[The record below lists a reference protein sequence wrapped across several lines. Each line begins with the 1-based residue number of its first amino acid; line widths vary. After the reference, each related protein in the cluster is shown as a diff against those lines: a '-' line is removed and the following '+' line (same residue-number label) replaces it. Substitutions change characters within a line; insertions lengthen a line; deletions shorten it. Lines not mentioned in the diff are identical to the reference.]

1 MGRADVGGVELEY
14 EVRGS
19 GEPVVLVHWGVSA
32 AWSRPLLDEP
42 ALSDTYRLLSY
53 NRAGFGSSGPAP
65 GPISMADHAVHC
77 RRLMDHV
84 GMKRAH
90 VVGHSSSGAVALQLA
105 LDAPDVVHT
114 LALMEPARP
123 APQTE
128 TQAAFAR
135 DFVRPALELYRG
147 GDTAGAVD
155 RWSEGVFGAG
165 YRERLEEGL
174 PGGMEQTVAD
184 ADAFF
189 TQELPAL
196 QQWSFT
202 QEEAR
207 RIPQPVLIVVGE
219 HSVPTFAER
228 RELLRSWLPN
238 AEPYDLADASHL
250 LHVENPRGMAEC
262 LAAFFARHPLAPV

>member
-42 ALSDTYRLLSY
+42 ALSDAYRLLSY
-53 NRAGFGSSGPAP
+53 DRAGFGSSGPAP
-65 GPISMADHAVHC
+65 GPMSMADHAEHC

-90 VVGHSSSGAVALQLA
+90 VVGHSSSCAIGLQLA
-105 LDAPDVVHT
+105 LDAPDAVHT

-128 TQAAFAR
+128 TQAAFTR
-135 DFVRPALELYRG
+135 DFVGPAVERYRA
-147 GDTAGAVD
+147 GDIAGAVD
-155 RWSEGVFGAG
+155 RWCEGVFGAG
-165 YRERLEEGL
+165 YRAPLERGL
-174 PGGMEQTVAD
+174 PGSVEQAVAD
-184 ADAFF
+184 ADAFY

-202 QEEAR
+202 QQEAS
-207 RIPQPVLIVVGE
+207 RIPHPVLIVVGE
-219 HSVPTFAER
+219 RSVPTFAER
-228 RELLRSWLPN
+228 RELLLSWLPD
-238 AEPYDLADASHL
+238 AEPFDLPDASHL
-250 LHVENPRGMAEC
+250 LHLENPRGTAEC